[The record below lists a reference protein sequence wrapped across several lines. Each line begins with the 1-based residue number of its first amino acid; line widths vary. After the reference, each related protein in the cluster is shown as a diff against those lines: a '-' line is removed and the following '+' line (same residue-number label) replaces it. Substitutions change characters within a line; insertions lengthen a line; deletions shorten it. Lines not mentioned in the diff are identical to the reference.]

1 MSDHEEDF
9 YGVSELSIEDVNLT
23 IPVRS
28 QKISDLD
35 LMVHSDAIEAIK
47 IITRSN
53 YEASKNNR
61 ESALLL
67 SDIPTQLGIHM
78 EEMQEKFFNE
88 LDRTL
93 DPRSEDSIIVQMK
106 LFADA
111 LTKDAD
117 QKIGESSKVH
127 FESVRDEG
135 NRQFG
140 RLAALS
146 DKIESEIAAAL
157 KQNTEATKAIL
168 DLASALASR
177 EAALK
182 TAESAFNTERQ
193 KFVTESGNSVSKPRG
208 FWAEL
213 IGTNPK

>member
-1 MSDHEEDF
+1 MSDHEADYEDD
-9 YGVSELSIEDVNLT
+9 ELSIEDVNLT

-47 IITRSN
+47 IIVRSN
-53 YEASKNNR
+53 HDASINNK

-117 QKIGESSKVH
+117 ENIRESSTSH
-127 FESVRDEG
+127 LESVRDEG

-146 DKIESEIAAAL
+146 DKIESEIAGAL
-157 KQNTEATKAIL
+157 KQNAEATKAIFEL
-168 DLASALASR
+168 VSSLASR